1 MAYQPS
7 PVVPAQA
14 QAELVTQPL
23 YDYETIATAASSMT
37 FFDGTN
43 GSNLLLTNVPQNGQL
58 ANPKF
63 FRIAGVRLVPNAAII
78 VSGNLDTYTSTIE
91 DYTRILYQSYYVLT
105 IGQMKPY
112 LTVPSYFLPA
122 GVGLYSSNPA
132 GSGNVYGYTFSNGNP
147 IFSNFFRLRYWINIP
162 PMQSFGA
169 VVNFPTAVTLNAT
182 RALWNLLDGEFG
194 REVL

>member
-23 YDYETIATAASSMT
+23 YDRKTLATAATNMV

-63 FRIAGVRLVPNAAII
+63 FRVGGVRLVPDAANI
-78 VSGNLDTYTSTIE
+78 VSGNIDSYITSMEDWTRFFYQGYYTLSIAG
-91 DYTRILYQSYYVLT
+91 L
-105 IGQMKPY
+105 KPY
-112 LTVPSYFLPA
+112 LQVPNFYLPA
-122 GVGLYSSNPA
+122 GLGLYSSNP
-132 GSGNVYGYTFSNGNP
+132 GDTTHVGYTFSNGNP

-169 VVNFPTAVTLNAT
+169 RIDFPTGPTLTAT
-182 RALWNLLDGEFG
+182 RGCWTCWDGEFG

>member
-23 YDYETIATAASSMT
+23 YDSDTLATAGTSVT

-63 FRIAGVRLVPNAAII
+63 FRVGGIRLVPDNANI
-78 VSGNLDTYTSTIE
+78 VSGNIDSYITTTE
-91 DYTRILYQSYYVLT
+91 DWTRIFYGMYYTLT
-105 IGQMKPY
+105 IGQLKPY
-112 LTVPSYFLPA
+112 LQVPAFFLPA
-122 GVGLYSSNPA
+122 GVGLYSSNP
-132 GSGNVYGYTFSNGNP
+132 GDTTHVGYTFSNGNP

-162 PMQSFGA
+162 PMQSLGSSLTGPSA
-169 VVNFPTAVTLNAT
+169 ITLNAT
-182 RALWNLLDGEFG
+182 RRIWNFLDGEFG
-194 REVL
+194 REVI